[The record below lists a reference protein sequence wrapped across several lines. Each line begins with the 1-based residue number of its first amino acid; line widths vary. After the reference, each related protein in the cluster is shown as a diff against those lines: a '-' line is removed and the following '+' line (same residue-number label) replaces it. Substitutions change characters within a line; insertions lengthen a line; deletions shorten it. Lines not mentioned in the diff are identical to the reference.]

1 MTQIDTGV
9 DFTIF
14 EAEELDNDET
24 IYVELTRDL
33 ESDRHVR
40 ISATCKISSVQF
52 LVFSLKYYS
61 QYQLAIF
68 N

>member
-1 MTQIDTGV
+1 MTLIDIGV

-14 EAEELDNDET
+14 EVEELDNDET

-40 ISATCKISSVQF
+40 ISRHEKVTEIVTSVTF
-52 LVFSLKYYS
+52 
-61 QYQLAIF
+61 
-68 N
+68 